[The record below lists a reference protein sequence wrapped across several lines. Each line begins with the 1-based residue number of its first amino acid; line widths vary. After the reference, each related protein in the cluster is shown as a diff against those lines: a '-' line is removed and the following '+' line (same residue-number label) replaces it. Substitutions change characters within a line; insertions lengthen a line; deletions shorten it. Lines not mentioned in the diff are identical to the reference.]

1 MDLNDFPVHA
11 DAVTA
16 DWLTLA
22 LRENG
27 LLAEGRVTEFTWE
40 AIGTG
45 QVGDSVRFHL
55 RYAPV
60 GAGPPTLAA
69 KFSAEDATS
78 RGTAAMMGLY
88 AKEVCFYREAAP
100 LLDVRVPRVLAA
112 HVSEDGTGQV
122 ILFEDLGPARGGD
135 QIAGCGIEDARA
147 AIRQA
152 AAIHAGSWQRTEL
165 LEAGWIAP
173 APELSARI
181 AALYPQAQAVFR
193 ERYADTLEPEYMA
206 LCEELAATP
215 AFFERDNARPQ
226 CLVHGDFRLD
236 NMLFDIKG
244 AAEPIAI
251 LDWQTVTTGKAMTDI
266 GYFLG
271 CGIGTDLR
279 REAEGELLD
288 LWLCEMGARGVAL
301 ARGDID
307 QDYRVG
313 ALHGV
318 STAVFSAAFVER
330 TKRGDANF
338 LSMARGACSL
348 ALERNS
354 LAALKESA

>member
-1 MDLNDFPVHA
+1 MDDFPTHA
-11 DAVTA
+11 GAVTA
-16 DWLTLA
+16 DWLTQC
-22 LRENG
+22 LRAPG
-27 LLAEGRVTEFTWE
+27 LCDGAVSAFHWE
-40 AIGTG
+40 PIGTG

-55 RYAPV
+55 AYTPD

-78 RGTAAMMGLY
+78 RSTAAMMGLY

-100 LLDVRVPRVLAA
+100 VLGVRVPRVFAA
-112 HVSEDGTGQV
+112 HVSDDGSRQV

-135 QIAGCGIEDARA
+135 QIAGCSLGDARD

-152 AAIHAGSWQRTEL
+152 AAIHAGSWQRSDII
-165 LEAGWIAP
+165 EADWITP

-181 AALYPQAQAVFR
+181 AAMYPQAQALFR
-193 ERYADTLEPEYMA
+193 ERYADSLEPEYMA

-215 AFFERDNARPQ
+215 AFFERDHDNPQ

-236 NMLFDIKG
+236 NMLFG
-244 AAEPIAI
+244 VRGGAEPIAI
-251 LDWQTVTTGKAMTDI
+251 LDWQTVTTGKAMTDV

-271 CGIGTDLR
+271 CGIGNALR
-279 REAEGELLD
+279 RAHEEELLD
-288 LWLCEMGARGVAL
+288 LWLSEMAAHGVGL
-301 ARGDID
+301 SLGDIER
-307 QDYRVG
+307 DYRIG

-330 TKRGDANF
+330 TQRGDANF
-338 LSMARGACSL
+338 LSMARGACGL
-348 ALERNS
+348 ALERQS
-354 LAALKESA
+354 LAALKETA

>member
-1 MDLNDFPVHA
+1 VNEFPLHA
-11 DAVTA
+11 LAVTA
-16 DWLTLA
+16 EWLSLA
-22 LRENG
+22 LSENG
-27 LLAEGRVTEFTWE
+27 LLENGRIDGFDWE
-40 AIGTG
+40 PIGTG

-55 RYAPV
+55 RYAPE
-60 GAGPPTLAA
+60 GAGPPTLAG

-100 LLDVRVPRVLAA
+100 LLEVRVPRVLAA
-112 HVSEDGTGQV
+112 HVTEDGAGQV

-135 QIAGCGIEDARA
+135 QIAGCGLDDARA

-152 AAIHAGSWQRTEL
+152 AAIHAGSWHRADL
-165 LEAGWIAP
+165 LEADWIAP
-173 APELSARI
+173 DPDLSARI
-181 AALYPQAQAVFR
+181 AAMYPQAQAIFR
-193 ERYADTLEPEYMA
+193 ERYGDTLEPEYMA
-206 LCEELAATP
+206 LCEELAASP
-215 AFFERDNARPQ
+215 AFFERENTSPQ

-236 NMLFDIKG
+236 NMLFDIRG
-244 AAEPIAI
+244 GAEPIAI

-271 CGIGTDLR
+271 CGIGTELR
-279 REAEGELLD
+279 REAEDELLD
-288 LWLCEMGARGVAL
+288 LWLAEMAARGISL
-301 ARGDID
+301 SRGEIE
-307 QDYRVG
+307 QDYRIG

-330 TKRGDANF
+330 TQRGDANF

-348 ALERNS
+348 ALERHS

>member
-1 MDLNDFPVHA
+1 LKLDEFPVHA

-16 DWLTLA
+16 EWLSLA
-22 LRENG
+22 LRNNG
-27 LLAEGRVTEFTWE
+27 LLEKGRVEDFNWE
-40 AIGTG
+40 PIGTG

-55 RYAPV
+55 RYASRE
-60 GAGPPTLAA
+60 AGPPTLAA

-100 LLDVRVPRVLAA
+100 LLDVRVPRVFAA
-112 HVSEDGTGQV
+112 HVTDDGAGQV

-135 QIAGCGIEDARA
+135 QIAGCSLDDARA

-152 AAIHAGSWQRTEL
+152 AAIHAGSWHRDDML
-165 LEAGWIAP
+165 DADWITP
-173 APELSARI
+173 DPDLSARI
-181 AALYPQAQAVFR
+181 SAMYPQAQAIFR
-193 ERYADTLEPEYMA
+193 ERYEHTLEPEYMA
-206 LCEELAATP
+206 LCEELAASP
-215 AFFERDNARPQ
+215 AFFERENTSPQ

-236 NMLFDIKG
+236 NMLFDIRG
-244 AAEPIAI
+244 GTEPIAI
-251 LDWQTVTTGKAMTDI
+251 LDWQTVTSGKAMTDI

-271 CGIGTDLR
+271 CGIGTELR
-279 REAEGELLD
+279 RRAEDDLLN
-288 LWLCEMGARGVAL
+288 LWLAEMAARGVSL
-301 ARGDID
+301 ARPDIEH
-307 QDYRVG
+307 DYRIG
-313 ALHGV
+313 ALQGV

-330 TKRGDANF
+330 TERGDANF

-348 ALERNS
+348 ALERQS